1 MTMMTVLLAFWLV
14 ASPLESQLQSLA
26 ASFKGQVAML
36 AKNLKTGETAGL
48 NPELRVRTASVIK
61 LPILVEAFYQV
72 KEGKLRL
79 DQRLKVQG
87 ENRVGGSGILRDLN
101 PELEVTLE
109 DALTLIIVLSDNSA
123 TNAVLDLIGLEA
135 VNARMASLGLPQ
147 TKILNKVFRKLP
159 NPTEE
164 NKRYGLGSTTPA
176 EMVRLLEMIER
187 RQAVDAA
194 ASEKMLAILKKQRDR
209 DQIPRYLAGQKAE
222 FALKSG
228 ALEAL
233 RNDVGL
239 IYAPS
244 ATIALAVFCDNS
256 PDRRWTPDNE
266 ASLTIGR
273 LARAV
278 YDAWA
283 GTPSAAGGA
292 SPAPTAAAGSAQAA
306 KYDTVI
312 VRARIVDGTG
322 NPWFLGDVAIKDGRV
337 ARVARYGSLDAA
349 SARRFIDAKNQVVAP
364 GFIDVHTHVEDDLGR
379 IPTADNFVR
388 DGVTSVVTGNCGGS
402 RTDLGAYFAELAQ
415 KGISLNLASLI
426 GHNSVRRQVM
436 GTANRQATAEELEK
450 MRQLVDQNMR
460 QGAVGFATGLIY
472 IPGTYANTEEV
483 LGLARVAARHG
494 GVYSSHIRNEGDDE
508 RGNVFQA
515 IEEAL
520 RIGREAKM
528 PVEISHFKVSNKRLW
543 GQSTKTL
550 AQVEE
555 ARRQGLEVTV
565 DQYPYRASSTGLS
578 MLIPSWALADG
589 DEKVKERLTDPAT
602 RRKIAGEMLQHI
614 EKRLGRKH
622 LDYAVVAR
630 CRFDASLEGKNITE
644 ITKLKGK
651 KADLKNEIQ
660 MVLDLHLQAGSQRIQ
675 MVYFSMS
682 DEDVERI
689 MRAPFAM
696 VASDGGVRE
705 FNVGL
710 PHPRSYGTNAR
721 VLAQYVRGKRVVGL
735 EDAVRKMSS
744 LPAQTFRLRERGLVR
759 DGYWADLVVFDPER
773 VADKATFDK
782 PHQYSEG
789 FSYVFVNGEAV
800 VAEGQHTKATPGKIL
815 YGPGK
820 TN

>member
-1 MTMMTVLLAFWLV
+1 
-14 ASPLESQLQSLA
+14 
-26 ASFKGQVAML
+26 ML
-36 AKNLKTGETAGL
+36 AKNLKTGETAAI

-79 DQRLKVQG
+79 DQRLVIRG
-87 ENRVGGSGILRDLN
+87 ENRVGGSGMLRDLN
-101 PELEVTLE
+101 PELELRLE
-109 DALTLIIVLSDNSA
+109 DALTLMIVLSDNSA
-123 TNAVLDLIGLEA
+123 TNAVLDLVGLEA
-135 VNARMASLGLPQ
+135 INARMASLGLPQ
-147 TKILNKVFRKLP
+147 TKILRKVFRELP
-159 NPTEE
+159 SPTEE
-164 NKRYGLGSTTPA
+164 SKRYGLGSTTPA
-176 EMVRLLEMIER
+176 EMVRLLEMIEQ
-187 RQAVDAA
+187 RQVVDSDACQ
-194 ASEKMLAILKKQRDR
+194 KMLAILKKQRDR
-209 DQIPRYLAGQKAE
+209 DQIPRFLAAEKAQ

-256 PDRRWTPDNE
+256 PNRRWSPDNE

-278 YDAWA
+278 YEEW
-283 GTPSAAGGA
+283 GQA
-292 SPAPTAAAGSAQAA
+292 SRPVRTDQSSVPT
-306 KYDTVI
+306 YDTVI
-312 VRARIVDGTG
+312 ARARIVDGTG
-322 NPWFLGDVAIKDGRV
+322 NPWFLGDVAIQDGRI
-337 ARVARYGSLDAA
+337 ARIARAGSLDAA
-349 SARRFIDAKNQVVAP
+349 SARRFIDAKGVDGKNLVVAP
-364 GFIDVHTHVEDDLGR
+364 GFIDVHTHVEDDLTR

-402 RTDLGAYFAELAQ
+402 RTGLGAYFAELEK
-415 KGISLNLASLI
+415 KGISLNVASLI
-426 GHNSVRRQVM
+426 GHNSVRREAM
-436 GTANRQATAEELEK
+436 GTANRQATPEELEK
-450 MRQLVDQNMR
+450 MRQLVDRNMR
-460 QGAVGFATGLIY
+460 EGAIGFATGLIY

-483 LGLARVAARHG
+483 LELARVAARHG
-494 GVYSSHIRNEGDDE
+494 GVYASHIRNEGDDE
-508 RGNVFQA
+508 KGGVFAA

-520 RIGREAKM
+520 HIGREAKM

-550 AQVEE
+550 QQIEE

-589 DEKVKERLTDPAT
+589 DEKVKERLSDPAT
-602 RRKIAGEMLQHI
+602 RRKIADQMLQHI
-614 EKRLGRKH
+614 GKRLGRKH

-630 CRFDASLEGKNITE
+630 CRFDPALEGKNITE
-644 ITKLKGK
+644 ITRLKGK
-651 KADLKNEIQ
+651 KANLKNEIRT
-660 MVLDLHLQAGSQRIQ
+660 VLDLHLAAGSQRIQ
-675 MVYFSMS
+675 MIYFSMS

-689 MRAPFAM
+689 MRAPFAG

-721 VLAQYVRGKRVVGL
+721 VLGEYVRRKRLLPL
-735 EDAVRKMSS
+735 EDAVRKMTS
-744 LPAQTFRLRERGLVR
+744 LPAQTFRLRDRGLLR
-759 DGYWADLVVFDPER
+759 EGYWADLVVFDPER
-773 VADKATFDK
+773 VSDKATFDK

-789 FSYVFVNGEAV
+789 FSYVLVNGDLV

-815 YGPGK
+815 YVPGK
-820 TN
+820 